1 MGDGTST
8 TAKTRD
14 VVSGLKK
21 QSSNHGKAFHQ
32 QTVSKNQKVHLR
44 QLSRKTT
51 SKFKQNVSTAPLT
64 LYFIVVFL
72 IHRSFW
78 MINDEYHLSPG
89 EHTTGSMVQHGL
101 KKTKT

>member
-1 MGDGTST
+1 MTVSTLQEIQAKLINVEIILMGDGTST

-72 IHRSFW
+72 IHRSF
-78 MINDEYHLSPG
+78 
-89 EHTTGSMVQHGL
+89 
-101 KKTKT
+101 